1 LVDLLEDRAT
11 VESYGSHVFVADGS
25 SVIASSGSFNL
36 APIGAESNAVEALVR
51 HIPVSTA
58 FPPLNNIF
66 TFFLLHG

>member
-1 LVDLLEDRAT
+1 
-11 VESYGSHVFVADGS
+11 VFVADGS

-58 FPPLNNIF
+58 FPPLNNFF